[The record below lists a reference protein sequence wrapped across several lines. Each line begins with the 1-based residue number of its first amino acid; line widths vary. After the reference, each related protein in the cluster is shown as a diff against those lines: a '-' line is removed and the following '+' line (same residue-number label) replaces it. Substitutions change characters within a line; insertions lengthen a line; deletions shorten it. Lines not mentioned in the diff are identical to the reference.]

1 MAADMASSPVVQVV
15 RPPLFNPPHLGHFPA
30 YPPQVVTYPPT
41 SYASPPPNQ
50 VVLVPVNN
58 AMNPLALCQQKGH
71 EPMTNYG
78 TLGVFFCRLLA
89 PEVAAYFSFAGII
102 SAIFCFPV
110 GIICCLLD
118 QRTMCRR
125 CGAVLSAGCD

>member
-1 MAADMASSPVVQVV
+1 MGTVIPPRSPFYGPGMINMASSPVIQVV
-15 RPPLFNPPHLGHFPA
+15 RPPLFSPPHLGHFPA
-30 YPPQVVTYPPT
+30 YPPQVVTYPPV

-78 TLGVFFCRLLA
+78 TLGIL
-89 PEVAAYFSFAGII
+89 

-125 CGAVLSAGCD
+125 CGTVLSAGCD